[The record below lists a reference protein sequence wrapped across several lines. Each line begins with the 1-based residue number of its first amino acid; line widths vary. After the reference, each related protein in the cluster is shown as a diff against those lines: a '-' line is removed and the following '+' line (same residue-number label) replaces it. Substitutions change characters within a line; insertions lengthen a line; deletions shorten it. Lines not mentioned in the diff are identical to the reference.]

1 MTLSCRIE
9 SHLTHN
15 RKLWEQSLRR
25 SQEGPSPGKGVLTL
39 PSLSLLRLTL
49 RPPIPTPFSFSRE
62 ILKEPALQ
70 IQSQESRPL
79 IGLHPLQ
86 TQYANDLLR
95 KSLLT
100 TSQFME
106 KFSGCLG
113 SDSFPRK
120 RQGKHPWIGV
130 PNHRGQLCAEDKAGS
145 FYSMVKVTLSF
156 EIYKLQ
162 QLKENVLLVC
172 VLVSFPVAM
181 IKKSPETS
189 ISRDKGSIPSQRSGS
204 SLLRWGSQHPE
215 PEAASC
221 IPPAGKKQN
230 ETAVRVCVRTC
241 VHACTLQSS
250 SLSAQIQLKIPPR
263 KQCHHDCSRENPS

>member
-1 MTLSCRIE
+1 
-9 SHLTHN
+9 
-15 RKLWEQSLRR
+15 
-25 SQEGPSPGKGVLTL
+25 
-39 PSLSLLRLTL
+39 
-49 RPPIPTPFSFSRE
+49 
-62 ILKEPALQ
+62 
-70 IQSQESRPL
+70 
-79 IGLHPLQ
+79 
-86 TQYANDLLR
+86 
-95 KSLLT
+95 
-100 TSQFME
+100 ME

-120 RQGKHPWIGV
+120 RQGKHPWTGV

-145 FYSMVKVTLSF
+145 FYSMVKVILSF

-162 QLKENVLLVC
+162 RLKENVLLVC

-263 KQCHHDCSRENPS
+263 KQYHHDCSWENPS